1 MGCKLVNFIETTG
14 FIEYQSRCDWKYGK
28 FPSSYNGCGWIAF
41 YNLTR
46 LIFNDKDFVKV
57 ASETLNSFEKTVDLK
72 GILGTSVFDML
83 RHLKEKYN
91 SKYVDCKMRVMRR
104 YRSANIPRFGII
116 YYFTGHSFHYVMFE
130 NNGFNFVFHNV
141 ESRVETRSMDKFE
154 KKYIKC
160 PFYIMFEL
168 NEV

>member
-91 SKYVDCKMRVMRR
+91 SKYVDCK
-104 YRSANIPRFGII
+104 
-116 YYFTGHSFHYVMFE
+116 
-130 NNGFNFVFHNV
+130 
-141 ESRVETRSMDKFE
+141 
-154 KKYIKC
+154 
-160 PFYIMFEL
+160 
-168 NEV
+168 